1 MIKQP
6 TLLRANVTQSKA
18 LDIMSMLYGEY
29 ISVFYD
35 ASTDTLT
42 WYDKDTYEP
51 IAKWTED
58 FKNIMIS
65 LPWVTS
71 IAKRGEEKYRDM
83 YIENGNF

>member
-18 LDIMSMLYGEY
+18 LDVMSMLYGEY

-35 ASTDTLT
+35 ASNNTLV
-42 WYDKDTYEP
+42 WYDKDTNEP

-58 FKNIMIS
+58 FRNIMIS
-65 LPWVTS
+65 LPWIAS
-71 IAKRGEEKYRDM
+71 IAKISEEKYRDM
-83 YIENGNF
+83 YNENGNF